1 MDVYNIVTTRIIEQL
16 EKGYI
21 PWKKPWASCLDGTF
35 NRISRKP
42 YSLLNQLLLSRGGEY
57 ATFKQWDQIGGKV
70 KKGEKAEIVVFWKLQ
85 EAQEKDETGEI
96 RIKKIPILRYYNVFH
111 ISQVENVLP
120 LPKMEEFDTSPIER
134 AENALHNYI
143 EREHIT
149 LSVGTSDRA
158 FYSPYTDSITI
169 PTITQFECA
178 EEYYAT
184 AFHECGHST
193 LKASRCNRES
203 ENRPALFGSEDY
215 SKEELIAEITSAAIL
230 HSMGLETPE
239 TFQNSAAYIQN
250 WLQVL
255 KNDKKFIV
263 AASGKAEK
271 AAKYILDIK
280 EDKEEKEQEHEKRT
294 I

>member
-1 MDVYNIVTTRIIEQL
+1 MDVYNMVTTRIIEQL

-21 PWKKPWASCLDGTF
+21 PWKKPWANCLDGTF
-35 NRISRKP
+35 NRISRRP

-70 KKGEKAEIVVFWKLQ
+70 RKGEKAEIVVFWKIK
-85 EAQEKDETGEI
+85 EVSEKNENGEI
-96 RIKKIPILRYYNVFH
+96 EIKKIPILRYYNVFH

-120 LPKMEEFDTSPIER
+120 LPKTEEFDTSPIER
-134 AENALHNYI
+134 AEKALHNYI
-143 EREHIT
+143 DRERIT

-158 FYSPYTDSITI
+158 FYSPYTDSIMI
-169 PTITQFECA
+169 PAITQFEHA
-178 EEYYAT
+178 EEYYST

-203 ENRPALFGSEDY
+203 ENAAAFFGSESY

-230 HSMGLETPE
+230 HSMGLETSE

-255 KNDKKFIV
+255 KNDKKFIIS
-263 AASGKAEK
+263 ASGKAEK

-280 EDKEEKEQEHEKRT
+280 EEQEQEHEKRT
-294 I
+294 V

>member
-1 MDVYNIVTTRIIEQL
+1 MVTTRIIEQL

-70 KKGEKAEIVVFWKLQ
+70 KKGEKAEIVVFWKIK
-85 EAQEKDETGEI
+85 ETSEKNENGEI
-96 RIKKIPILRYYNVFH
+96 EIKKIPILRYYNVFH
-111 ISQVENVLP
+111 ISQVTNVLP
-120 LPKMEEFDTSPIER
+120 LPKTENFDTNPIEK
-134 AENALHNYI
+134 AESVLHNYI
-143 EREHIT
+143 EREHII
-149 LSVGTSDRA
+149 LSDVPSDRA
-158 FYSPYTDSITI
+158 FYNPCNDSITL
-169 PTITQFECA
+169 PKITQFECA
-178 EEYYAT
+178 EEYYAI

-203 ENRPALFGSEDY
+203 ENAAAFFGSESY

-230 HSMGLETPE
+230 HSMGLETKE

-255 KNDKKFIV
+255 KNDKKFIIL
-263 AASGKAEK
+263 ASGKAEK
-271 AAKYILDIK
+271 AAKYILDIDIK
-280 EDKEEKEQEHEKRT
+280 EDKEEKEQEHEKRK